1 MNYLFLKW
9 IVYVIGALSAAAWV
23 TIFWMSPPGEFNPFC
38 TYDSQY
44 ELSASLR
51 VGDQLLQSTVRTQ
64 SSHSRRWIRGLNHA
78 GCQQSYGT
86 ALSFRASDG
95 RVFLVPTTICPL
107 AKEVMHDLEKVD
119 VLRMCRKRW
128 RNKTIGTI
136 VTTASKPVSWQPFN
150 FIESETA
157 NLVAMNANSYRWGS
171 PSDDIDDK
179 IPNLLNTSFETG
191 SNSWSS
197 PSRILGRHSEIIY
210 HARKLQTEVK

>member
-1 MNYLFLKW
+1 
-9 IVYVIGALSAAAWV
+9 
-23 TIFWMSPPGEFNPFC
+23 
-38 TYDSQY
+38 
-44 ELSASLR
+44 
-51 VGDQLLQSTVRTQ
+51 
-64 SSHSRRWIRGLNHA
+64 
-78 GCQQSYGT
+78 
-86 ALSFRASDG
+86 
-95 RVFLVPTTICPL
+95 
-107 AKEVMHDLEKVD
+107 MHDLEKVD

-197 PSRILGRHSEIIY
+197 PSRILGRHSETIY